1 MNALMLKK
9 YQEIAVR
16 KGKTLLIESSW
27 ISKEKS
33 FLPEAK
39 DIATYNKI
47 PMREGMH
54 EKYRSPIAIVR
65 DVEVTKF
72 VVNLNGRIYP
82 RELWQRIMD
91 TKAGERTYCLA
102 DHPEDEGSVTKLVG
116 VWHNFRVTDDRGIAD
131 LYLIGKHGQDFYDA
145 LQAGGR
151 CGISTVGYGELE
163 DDEKTVVWDTYEL
176 ARLGDWVM
184 DPSQQVYAEAENLAE
199 SQSDNEKGKTKTTES
214 ISNTNTNRIAK
225 EVQNMSTNTALTL
238 TVEARHL
245 RNDAKKTFKEAISN
259 PNLLE
264 AKGHIEDM
272 LEELPDTAE
281 YADVR
286 QKGLAALSE
295 VSSKLKSSLAL
306 KEKTLKEQKT
316 SIDRLQESYNIA
328 SGVIGE
334 LRTKL
339 KTLNE
344 EFTKK
349 ESQLTDATKLNEE
362 FTTLRPKMEK
372 ELSDFGSKLQLSE
385 KQVSIL
391 TKKVQLFTHN
401 EKRMLE
407 DIEAAKKNF
416 SLMESDIVL
425 FREQAKKFADLKE
438 QVKKLVEHSN
448 NLYSDA
454 KCFVQDRKVLK
465 ENIRNLLIDRL
476 TFIRDM
482 KEGIKENRALKAD
495 NMYLKSMLEQRVQED
510 DEIDPMI
517 DPETQEI
524 SSGAAPVPYEPPVEM
539 ETGAGEAPYDMS
551 VLDPENELAMEGA
564 DDDTSFS
571 ADGGQAA
578 LDHNDLP
585 MDPESDEGLEE
596 EEEGELDPDI
606 YGEAVGG
613 DAALGGQTEMPYA
626 GLDAEQSSEFDK
638 YQQSGDGKA
647 GVIKDPAVSRQMD
660 ASGAYKGL
668 EVAEKAK
675 KAIKD
680 LYLKESKAMPSL
692 RSVEKNILSSS
703 SLKEAQDKIA
713 IFKNA
718 KMNNDRPF
726 KMTERVNQGTTLRE
740 GAASTFA
747 PSMKDDDWLKGRD

>member
-1 MNALMLKK
+1 MNALILKK
-9 YQEIAVR
+9 YQEIAAK
-16 KGKTLLIESSW
+16 KGKTLLIESAW

-33 FLPEAK
+33 HLPEERE
-39 DIATYNKI
+39 IATYNKM
-47 PMREGMH
+47 PLREGFR
-54 EKYRSPIAIVR
+54 EKYKSPIAVVR

-72 VVNLNGRIYP
+72 IVNLNGRIYP

-102 DHPEDEGSVTKLVG
+102 DHPEDEGSVKDIVG

-131 LYLIGKHGQDFYDA
+131 LYLIGKHGQRFYDA

-184 DPSQQVYAEAENLAE
+184 DPSQQVYAEAENLSE
-199 SQSDNEKGKTKTTES
+199 SQSAEQKEKTTES

-225 EVQNMSTNTALTL
+225 EVQNMSSNNALTL

-295 VSSKLKSSLAL
+295 VSSKLKSSLVL
-306 KEKTLKEQKT
+306 KEKTLREQKT
-316 SIDRLQESYNIA
+316 SIERLQESYNIA

-339 KTLNE
+339 KTLSE
-344 EFTKK
+344 DYTKK
-349 ESQLTDATKLNEE
+349 EAQLTDATKLNEE
-362 FTTLRPKMEK
+362 FTALRPKMEK
-372 ELSDFGSKLQLSE
+372 EISDFGSKLQLSE
-385 KQVSIL
+385 KQISIL
-391 TKKVQLFTHN
+391 SKKVQLFTHN

-425 FREQAKKFADLKE
+425 FKEQAKKFAALKE
-438 QVKKLVEHSN
+438 QVKALVEHSN

-495 NMYLKSMLEQRVQED
+495 NMYLKSMLEQKVQED
-510 DEIDPMI
+510 DDELDPMI

-551 VLDPENELAMEGA
+551 VLDPENELAMEGV

-585 MDPESDEGLEE
+585 VDPESEGDLEE

-613 DAALGGQTEMPYA
+613 ALGGQTEMPYA

-638 YQQSGDGKA
+638 YEQSGDGKY

-680 LYLKESKAMPSL
+680 LYLKESKVIPSL
-692 RSVEKNILSSS
+692 RSVEKNILSSA

-718 KMNNDRPF
+718 KMSNDRPF
-726 KMTERVNQGTTLRE
+726 KMTERVNKGTSLRE
-740 GAASTFA
+740 NAASTFA